1 MSLYGMK
8 IEPASSVPL
17 PGAKTTRLNLHEQAA
32 AAARTVDLLVENG
45 LELEV
50 LDSDAEATAQV
61 LKEVAETPGNEPR
74 ALTEKRMAQ
83 MTPTALKAIDYQLKQ
98 FSHQVVE
105 DAQQVRTYVT
115 NKLLEESDNP
125 DPRIRMRALELLGKI
140 GDVGLFVE
148 RTEHKVTHGTTDE
161 LRDALRA
168 KLTKL
173 VNPDDP
179 KIIDAEV
186 VPAPREQ
193 VAPEDVEID
202 VFSSW
207 DD

>member
-1 MSLYGMK
+1 M
-8 IEPASSVPL
+8 
-17 PGAKTTRLNLHEQAA
+17 H
-32 AAARTVDLLVENG
+32 LLAENG
-45 LELEV
+45 LDLKV
-50 LDSDAEATAQV
+50 LDSDVEATEQV
-61 LKEVAETPGNEPR
+61 LKEVAETPGNEHR
-74 ALTEKRMAQ
+74 ALPEKRMAQ

-98 FSHQVVE
+98 FSHKVVE

-115 NKLLEESDNP
+115 NKLLQESDNP

-173 VNPDDP
+173 VNSDDAS
-179 KIIDAEV
+179 ILDAEV
-186 VPAPREQ
+186 IEDQTEERPSAAPI
-193 VAPEDVEID
+193 APEDVKID